1 MLSFFRGP
9 LQYSLFT
16 TRVVYHYISPRLFL
30 LTYSYMFSASL
41 SYFFAFFRVWG
52 LYLNLNID
60 ENLLYGLLHEKRKG
74 KKKARRK
81 GGRDGWMVTEA
92 EREERK

>member
-1 MLSFFRGP
+1 
-9 LQYSLFT
+9 
-16 TRVVYHYISPRLFL
+16 
-30 LTYSYMFSASL
+30 MFSASL
-41 SYFFAFFRVWG
+41 GYFFAFFRVWG